1 MEVYD
6 RLWQADLFYQYPE
19 PADFKYDKLP
29 KINRFIELFG
39 NSENSE
45 PTITSFLAQQENH
58 FILNMGFMG
67 TGVHSQVKC
76 EWQSEEKD
84 EIIPDFLLLE
94 QMDMRIL

>member
-1 MEVYD
+1 M
-6 RLWQADLFYQYPE
+6 RLVLVWKYMTDYGKLTSLSVSE

-67 TGVHSQVKC
+67 TSTFP
-76 EWQSEEKD
+76 S
-84 EIIPDFLLLE
+84 
-94 QMDMRIL
+94 